1 MWGDILAGLK
11 QGGLD
16 FEAVDRREWCARLAK
31 SNPDVVENPT
41 YKLLVGWIFAGRLAL
56 IRQNFYQNRIGKD
69 EERPFMDFEVKQTS
83 KVSPTIASCKAT
95 DPSLVALWVGTW
107 KKSGFLQ

>member
-1 MWGDILAGLK
+1 
-11 QGGLD
+11 
-16 FEAVDRREWCARLAK
+16 
-31 SNPDVVENPT
+31 
-41 YKLLVGWIFAGRLAL
+41 
-56 IRQNFYQNRIGKD
+56 
-69 EERPFMDFEVKQTS
+69 MDFEVKQTS